1 MSIPALKLY
10 HKESYPAISPTLPQL
25 SQKGRTVVV
34 AGSSSGIGF
43 AIARSFVAAGSKQ
56 VILLGRRRDAIE
68 NAAKKLNQE
77 FGTSIAQGKA
87 ADIASLEG
95 VRELWSDFQSEG
107 VYVDVLVLN
116 AAAFGNSVPILENGL
131 QNVWADFE
139 TNVRGPL
146 DMTELFFKQ
155 TTGRGQKV
163 RQLEPPPMI
172 APDIKMCSFL

>member
-1 MSIPALKLY
+1 MSLPALTLY
-10 HKESYPAISPTLPQL
+10 HKESYPAISPTRPQL

-43 AIARSFVAAGSKQ
+43 AIASSFVVAGAKH

-68 NAAKKLNQE
+68 DAANKLNHE
-77 FGTSIAQGKA
+77 FGSSIVQGIQT
-87 ADIASLEG
+87 DIASLEG
-95 VRELWSDFQSEG
+95 VKELWTNFQSQG

-131 QNVWADFE
+131 QNTWADFE

-146 DMTELFFKQ
+146 DMTERFFKQ

-163 RQLEPPPMI
+163 RRLEPPPMI